1 MNLSLAEVGKK
12 QRMRRIFKDGGKAV
26 MVAVNHG
33 LGYGPTAGIDDL
45 QNLFEKILP
54 VRPDSITIHKGIAK
68 CYADMIPNETALILK
83 VTNATRYFSP
93 EETSVADVS
102 DAIHMGADAIAVG
115 LSLCGTDEATEIRRA
130 GRFVA
135 EADAA
140 GIPVVAHSYPCGSY
154 LSESER
160 YLPENVGYAVRVAQE
175 LGIDVIKTYWTGDQ
189 KSFEKIVKVGAPA
202 KVVISGG
209 PRCETLRDCFLMTKT
224 GMDAGAAGITYGRN
238 IWQHP
243 YPAAVVTGLME
254 IVHNGASVETA
265 MEAAQSVCGVKL
277 I

>member
-12 QRMRRIFKDGGKAV
+12 QRIRRIFKNGGKAV
-26 MVAVNHG
+26 MTAVNHG
-33 LGYGPTAGIDDL
+33 LGYGPAVGIDDL
-45 QNLFEKILP
+45 QGLFEKILP
-54 VRPDSITIHKGIAK
+54 VKPDSITIHKGIAK
-68 CYADMIPNETALILK
+68 CYAHMLPSETALILK

-102 DAIHMGADAIAVG
+102 DAIRIGADAIAVG
-115 LSLCGTDEATEIRRA
+115 LSLCGMNEATEIQRMS
-130 GRFVA
+130 RFVA

-140 GIPVVAHSYPCGSY
+140 GIPVVAHSYPCGNF
-154 LSESER
+154 LSEAER

-175 LGIDVIKTYWTGDQ
+175 LGADVIKTYWTGDQ
-189 KSFEKIVKVGAPA
+189 KSFEKIVKIGAPA

-224 GMDAGAAGITYGRN
+224 GMDAGASGITYGRN

-243 YPAAVVTGLME
+243 YPTAVVAGLAE
-254 IVHNGASVETA
+254 IVHNGASVESA
-265 MEAAQSVCGVKL
+265 MEVAQSLCGVKL